1 MRGMSLC
8 GCMCE
13 QESGSES
20 SLCMCVCVCVCIG
33 VCERGGEIP
42 TLHRQTTGD
51 GAHSRPNSQAAQET
65 QQRPVPPA
73 FLHGESC
80 VDKRPAAKQRC
91 GLEDSSHRDTRT
103 TTAQKSRDGHVP
115 QPPPA
120 PTAPTMTNNHP
131 LLSSSTEEKKSYWG
145 MCTAS
150 RPLHP

>member
-1 MRGMSLC
+1 MGVCVNRKVGVKVVC
-8 GCMCE
+8 V
-13 QESGSES
+13 
-20 SLCMCVCVCVCIG
+20 CVCVCVCICG
-33 VCERGGEIP
+33 CERGGEIP

-103 TTAQKSRDGHVP
+103 TTAQKSRDGHGT
-115 QPPPA
+115 
-120 PTAPTMTNNHP
+120 TAPSCPNRSNHDQQP
-131 LLSSSTEEKKSYWG
+131 SLALLLDRREKILLGNVHSLQ
-145 MCTAS
+145 TAS
-150 RPLHP
+150 PVTTKP